1 MRFSVRATVLTA
13 AMVLGATTAVAQGRM
28 DGGRDRVRDPRDA
41 RDRARAAQPSQP
53 AAMPNRDDRGRGNES
68 RDNRGSD
75 RRGNDARDDRG
86 NNGRGNEARDDRG
99 NNGRG
104 SDARDDRGN
113 NARNDDRDR
122 YNDRD
127 DRGRRSEWIREYDRS
142 REYQVRLLRDYAY
155 RNRGH
160 RWYYDDYDR
169 LPWGWD
175 RGIYIDAIF
184 GWDFDRWSHP
194 VPYELERYLP
204 PLRRGHRRVMVG
216 DRIIVFDVISR
227 HILLVIRL

>member
-1 MRFSVRATVLTA
+1 MRVSVRATVMATA
-13 AMVLGATTAVAQGRM
+13 IVLGATTLVAQGRGN
-28 DGGRDRVRDPRDA
+28 GGRDRDRDRVRDPRDA
-41 RDRARAAQPSQP
+41 RDRAAQPAP
-53 AAMPNRDDRGRGNES
+53 TPTRGDDRARGTDP
-68 RDNRGSD
+68 RD
-75 RRGNDARDDRG
+75 
-86 NNGRGNEARDDRG
+86 E
-99 NNGRG
+99 
-104 SDARDDRGN
+104 
-113 NARNDDRDR
+113 
-122 YNDRD
+122 
-127 DRGRRSEWIREYDRS
+127 RGRRSEWIREYDRS

-155 RNRGH
+155 RYRGR

-175 RGIYIDAIF
+175 RGIYVDAIF